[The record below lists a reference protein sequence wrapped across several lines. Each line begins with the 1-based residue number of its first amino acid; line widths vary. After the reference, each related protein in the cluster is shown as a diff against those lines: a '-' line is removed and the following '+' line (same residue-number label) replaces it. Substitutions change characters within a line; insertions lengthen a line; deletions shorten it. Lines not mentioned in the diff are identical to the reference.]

1 MSVMD
6 PDVRFAERMFAG
18 LRAAGLFRRD
28 ERGTMTI
35 QILILSILLFGTTG
49 LVLDSGRTY
58 QMHSQMQA
66 YADQVAMAAA
76 MELDGKADSI
86 DRAKKV
92 IEGVG
97 GSGTPLI
104 ADEDSSGLQFEIEQ
118 LVFYSEFPATT
129 STRQSDISFA
139 SANVVDPATGD
150 QSTAKYVAAVV
161 ESVEVG
167 GGVDTMLAVANA
179 LATSFGLSSTQ
190 PGNATVQ
197 ALSVATR
204 IETAQANATT
214 PLALCNPWEGEGTG
228 SPGPS
233 DFYEQ
238 IVSSGTMKGRMAMY
252 FAANPATP
260 STTGYTT
267 PTTGA
272 ANGSLYPWTVK
283 NQLFVVSGDDIG
295 SGAECVSAFDSFDLT
310 GGDSSTLTELRCNLA
325 SSTTKPVTY
334 EDGRVTISPLAG
346 AEALRGLNVIFD
358 TYLPPFDAV
367 AADTTPVGSVA
378 LNSFFEPDP
387 LQTRNYQPARRLY
400 ADSAHAELDANG
412 NIWWDAA
419 SATGS
424 DLSAMTWS
432 DYTSG
437 AVYHPSSGTSGDF
450 SNAAYRAAPQPNYS
464 QAQDRADFG
473 MPSCMSF
480 LPGHYSSPF
489 PSPFVPC
496 TGSFYDG
503 DANPFTAN
511 TAFVN
516 HGSEGEDHIED
527 YYGISNV
534 SAIFDAGTR
543 ASWGSFYDIYLAER
557 GALAALEAAAGDRDH
572 LMSFLNR
579 PDEYGASAA
588 YENYWSVDHDADAS
602 NDDLDQVS
610 SRPEEYFA
618 LSGTSSLVNPD
629 ADRRKMNAVLVNCAE
644 AVGADTTST
653 SFEAEVVGMV
663 EVYLTRE
670 PAQFCGFS
678 NPSAKVSEF
687 TCAVD
692 DQVETQ
698 IFVEFVRDI
707 SNTGELIE
715 NNNALLVQ

>member
-58 QMHSQMQA
+58 QVHSQMQA

-76 MELDGKADSI
+76 MELDGKDDSI

-97 GSGTPLI
+97 GTGTPLI
-104 ADEDSSGLQFEIEQ
+104 ADEDSSGLQFKIEQ
-118 LVFYSEFPATT
+118 LVFYSDFPATT

-228 SPGPS
+228 SPGAS
-233 DFYEQ
+233 DFYDNL
-238 IVSSGTMKGRMAMY
+238 VASNTLRGRMAMY

-267 PTTGA
+267 PTDGVT
-272 ANGSLYPWTVK
+272 NGSLYPWTVK

-295 SGAECVSAFDSFDLT
+295 TGAECVSASDSFDLT
-310 GGDSSTLTELRCNLA
+310 GGDSATLTDLRCNLA

-334 EDGRVTISPLAG
+334 EDGQVTISPLAG
-346 AEALRGLNVIFD
+346 AEALRGLGVIFD

-367 AADTTPVGSVA
+367 AADTTPIGSLA

-387 LQTRNYQPARRLY
+387 LQTRNYQPARRSYSDPSHPELIDGRIWYDSSSTPVASDLTAMSHADY
-400 ADSAHAELDANG
+400 AAGPVYYSD
-412 NIWWDAA
+412 DAA
-419 SATGS
+419 HGI
-424 DLSAMTWS
+424 
-432 DYTSG
+432 
-437 AVYHPSSGTSGDF
+437 DF
-450 SNAAYRAAPQPNYS
+450 SDPKYRAAPRPEYTPGL
-464 QAQDRADFG
+464 DRKLFG
-473 MPSCMSF
+473 KDPCF
-480 LPGHYSSPF
+480 NNLHGHFGYGTGALPC
-489 PSPFVPC
+489 V
-496 TGSFYDG
+496 TD
-503 DANPFTAN
+503 DANPFTGSYTPA
-511 TAFVN
+511 AFGLV
-516 HGSEGEDHIED
+516 GQ
-527 YYGISNV
+527 
-534 SAIFDAGTR
+534 
-543 ASWGSFYDIYLAER
+543 
-557 GALAALEAAAGDRDH
+557 ALAHWSTYYDGLSPGYAGIPLPAGNTLSTWYEIYDYERRNLAAFETAAGPDRH
-572 LMSFLNR
+572 HPNHFMNR
-579 PDEYGASAA
+579 PDEYATAGFDWSNFWA
-588 YENYWSVDHDADAS
+588 YDHDSNPTNDAADT
-602 NDDLDQVS
+602 VS

-644 AVGADTTST
+644 AVAGDTSST
-653 SFEAEVVGMV
+653 SFEAEVAGMV
-663 EVYLTRE
+663 EIFLTRE
-670 PAQFCGFS
+670 PVQFCG
-678 NPSAKVSEF
+678 NTRPDGTSEF